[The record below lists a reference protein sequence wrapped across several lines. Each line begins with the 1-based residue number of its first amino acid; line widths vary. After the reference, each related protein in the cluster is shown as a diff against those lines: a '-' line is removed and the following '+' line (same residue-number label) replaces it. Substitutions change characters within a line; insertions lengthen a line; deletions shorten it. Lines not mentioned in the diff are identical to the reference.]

1 MAFKSEFIAS
11 FIFYLTYYIISQFSF
26 KEFDDLRSIEG
37 IIKPLLIGLSYNYAI
52 SLDISGGNRVANP
65 MLAFSNWVWMLNVYG
80 SQQVS
85 EDPDSIS
92 LFTSNHLGR
101 YIWLYMVTP
110 LISSMLAA
118 KLANKHLAS
127 ISDSMDMSGPQ
138 LLFSD
143 RLLGQ

>member
-1 MAFKSEFIAS
+1 M
-11 FIFYLTYYIISQFSF
+11 
-26 KEFDDLRSIEG
+26 
-37 IIKPLLIGLSYNYAI
+37 
-52 SLDISGGNRVANP
+52 DICRGHKVANP

-80 SQQVS
+80 NQQVS
-85 EDPDSIS
+85 DDPNSIS
-92 LFTSNHLGR
+92 LFTSYHLGR

-127 ISDSMDMSGPQ
+127 ISDIMDMSGPQ

-143 RLLGQ
+143 RLQGQ